1 MLPFALESAGWGSE
15 RCGIK
20 LPLGDRET
28 MLEGDPPTSPR
39 FERVLR
45 GLRRQGRKER
55 RRRRSRRAGG
65 GRTEKISAHI
75 FTFLILVERT
85 NVYQFGEDR
94 LKVFQLSIEERI
106 YSYGALESVTQTHP
120 LIIRPPARLDSVRVS
135 SISSPTM
142 P

>member
-1 MLPFALESAGWGSE
+1 M
-15 RCGIK
+15 
-20 LPLGDRET
+20 

-45 GLRRQGRKER
+45 GPRRQGRKER

-65 GRTEKISAHI
+65 GRTENISAHI
-75 FTFLILVERT
+75 YTFLILAERT

-106 YSYGALESVTQTHP
+106 YSSRALESVTRTHP
-120 LIIRPPARLDSVRVS
+120 LIIRPPARLDSVQVS
-135 SISSPTM
+135 SISSPTT